1 MSNSKEPIGPK
12 NEDHALWTIV
22 GYLTSGLIIW
32 GGIGW
37 GLDNWFNTDF
47 LVVIGM
53 LTGLVASLY
62 VVWLR
67 FGRN

>member
-1 MSNSKEPIGPK
+1 MSNSKEPTGPR